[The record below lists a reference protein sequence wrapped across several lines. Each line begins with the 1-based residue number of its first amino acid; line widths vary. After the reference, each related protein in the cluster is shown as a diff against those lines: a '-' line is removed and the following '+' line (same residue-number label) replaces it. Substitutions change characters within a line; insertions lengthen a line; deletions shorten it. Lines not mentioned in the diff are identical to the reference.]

1 MMFLAAA
8 TVNAV
13 VISLLLSV
21 AAVGGFL
28 AIFFALLA
36 AIYIGAVSIAFFI
49 ISAATISTIFT
60 LMVVTGTF
68 SLWLLS
74 FFF

>member
-1 MMFLAAA
+1 MAFLGAA

-13 VISLLLSV
+13 VISLLMSV

-36 AIYIGAVSIAFFI
+36 AIYIGAVSIAVFT
-49 ISAATISTIFT
+49 ISAVTISTIFT

-68 SLWLLS
+68 PVCFHIFLI
-74 FFF
+74 

>member
-8 TVNAV
+8 TMNAV
-13 VISLLLSV
+13 VISLLMSV

-36 AIYIGAVSIAFFI
+36 AIYIGAVSIAVFTI
-49 ISAATISTIFT
+49 TAVTISTLFT
-60 LMVVTGTF
+60 VMVVTGTF
-68 SLWLLS
+68 SLWFLS